1 MSVSP
6 SPSGGVQDAVEPAL
20 PLTPKQPPLT
30 PKQPDAPPTQMQ
42 RHLQN
47 LETTVKTRPVFVN
60 KSHVKRWC
68 VSPQREARPVSPE
81 RGPSSKAPTAE
92 GKACSSSQ
100 VPPAAKVCMFREK
113 PRPVLV
119 PETVPHGVM
128 STGSDQAS
136 QEVGASQASAAV
148 QSATGAC
155 QAGSSEADAASRLAK
170 KRAAQ
175 QELIRAIIRAESK
188 SKSGSKKPRPP
199 PTPPLDMDMATHQAE
214 APEQEP
220 RAEDRDATGAAPPKP
235 QNTPAPTT
243 VPLATPSVTAA
254 EVDAAEADASKTP
267 DNARRV
273 SETPDASQVR
283 KVAGGPPMVKVPVVP
298 EGHKL
303 HLCICGRSRF
313 WVCAEADPNGGFY
326 LKKFI
331 CVCGDEVEIP

>member
-20 PLTPKQPPLT
+20 QLTPKQPPLT
-30 PKQPDAPPTQMQ
+30 PRQPDALPPGW
-42 RHLQN
+42 QN
-47 LETTVKTRPVFVN
+47 LKTTVKTRPVFVN
-60 KSHVKRWC
+60 KPHVKRWR
-68 VSPQREARPVSPE
+68 VSPQRGAKPVSPE

-92 GKACSSSQ
+92 GKASSSSQ
-100 VPPAAKVCMFREK
+100 VHTAAKSK
-113 PRPVLV
+113 PKLV
-119 PETVPHGVM
+119 PETGVM
-128 STGSDQAS
+128 STGSDQAP

-155 QAGSSEADAASRLAK
+155 QAGSSEADAASMLAK
-170 KRAAQ
+170 KRVAQ
-175 QELIRAIIRAESK
+175 QELIRAIFSSGLNAESK
-188 SKSGSKKPRPP
+188 SKCCSKKPRPP
-199 PTPPLDMDMATHQAE
+199 PGPLDMDMDLDMATHQAE

-243 VPLATPSVTAA
+243 VPLATTSVTAA

-267 DNARRV
+267 DNASQA

-283 KVAGGPPMVKVPVVP
+283 QVAEGQRMVKVPAIP

-303 HLCICGRSRF
+303 HQCICGRTRF
-313 WVCAEADPNGGFY
+313 WVCAERDKNGEDY

-331 CVCGDEVEIP
+331 CVCGAEVEIP